1 MSQLYE
7 WDQELF
13 RLIHVELQRDW
24 LDPILVAITDSGR
37 GEVKFTILLVF
48 CFIYRFRNYA
58 LMALTAGVL
67 SGICAQ
73 LLKLI
78 VTRDRPGNF
87 EFAQPITSYI
97 EALMGQTAPMASN
110 SFPSGHATSSFAI
123 AVAIAWVS
131 RKTEHAWLGWTV
143 VGWASLVAFSRV
155 YVGVHFMTDV
165 LAGAALGA
173 LFGTLFYLLWRKQG
187 WIPGL
192 SPDP

>member
-24 LDPILVAITDSGR
+24 LDPLLVAITDSGR
-37 GEVKFTILLVF
+37 GEVYITILVVF
-48 CFIYRFRNYA
+48 CFIHRFRSYA
-58 LMALTAGVL
+58 ILALAAGVA
-67 SGICAQ
+67 SGVVAQ
-73 LLKLI
+73 ALKLL
-78 VTRDRPGNF
+78 VVRERPGNF
-87 EFAQPITSYI
+87 DFAQPITTYV
-97 EALMGQTAPMASN
+97 ENLLGQTAPMFSN

-155 YVGVHFMTDV
+155 YVGVHFMSDV

-173 LFGTLFYLLWRKQG
+173 LFGTCFYLLWRKRG
-187 WIPGL
+187 WIA
-192 SPDP
+192 SPKPE